1 MSEAEQQSVYRQ
13 LNDDMRE
20 GLKRI
25 YQQISEATSGQL
37 LGCDEADHLFNEASD
52 QLREVMEATEKA
64 TMSILEV
71 VEKQLERQM
80 EAAELIEALLNGTAS
95 SDQRDRLKAIN
106 TDLGDD
112 LTNVITTLSFQD
124 ITGQR
129 IKKVVEALNRIEGTV
144 VELYVSSGLFLD
156 GAEKNPTKD
165 AQELRDEVN
174 KAVEDF
180 RNSRQT
186 NSHLKGPCSDGCS
199 QGAIDDMLAQLG
211 L

>member
-1 MSEAEQQSVYRQ
+1 MSGAEHQSVYRQ

-80 EAAELIEALLNGTAS
+80 ESAELIEALLNGSAS
-95 SDQRDRLKAIN
+95 AEQKERLKAIN

-112 LTNVITTLSFQD
+112 LTNEITTLSFQD

-156 GAEKNPTKD
+156 GAEKSF
-165 AQELRDEVN
+165 LRFFHTVLH
-174 KAVEDF
+174 F
-180 RNSRQT
+180 
-186 NSHLKGPCSDGCS
+186 LK
-199 QGAIDDMLAQLG
+199 L
-211 L
+211 

>member
-1 MSEAEQQSVYRQ
+1 MSGAQHQSVYRQ

-25 YQQISEATSGQL
+25 YQQISEATSGQM

-52 QLREVMEATEKA
+52 QLREVMQATEKA

-71 VEKQLERQM
+71 VEKQLERQI
-80 EAAELIEALLNGTAS
+80 ESAELIEAFMGGKGTPE
-95 SDQRDRLKAIN
+95 QMERLKTIN
-106 TDLGDD
+106 ANLGDD
-112 LTNVITTLSFQD
+112 LTNVLTTLSFQD

-165 AQELRDEVN
+165 AQELRNEVN

-180 RNSRQT
+180 RKSRQPD
-186 NSHLKGPCSDGCS
+186 SHLKGPSADGCS

>member
-1 MSEAEQQSVYRQ
+1 MSEAEHQSVYRQ

-95 SDQRDRLKAIN
+95 SDQRDRLK
-106 TDLGDD
+106 
-112 LTNVITTLSFQD
+112 D

>member
-1 MSEAEQQSVYRQ
+1 MSGAEHQSVYRQ

-25 YQQISEATSGQL
+25 YQQISEATSGQM

-71 VEKQLERQM
+71 VEKQLERQ
-80 EAAELIEALLNGTAS
+80 EESAELLAAVANGTATPG
-95 SDQRDRLKAIN
+95 QVERLRNIN
-106 TDLGDD
+106 SGLGDD
-112 LTNVITTLSFQD
+112 LTTVITTLSFQD

-129 IKKVVEALNRIEGTV
+129 IRKVVEALNRIEGTV

-156 GAEKNPTKD
+156 GAEKHPDKG
-165 AQELRDEVN
+165 AQELRDEV
-174 KAVEDF
+174 KQAVEDF
-180 RNSRQT
+180 RNSRSESSQ
-186 NSHLKGPCSDGCS
+186 LKGPSSDGCS
-199 QGAIDDMLAQLG
+199 QNAIDDMLAQLG

>member
-1 MSEAEQQSVYRQ
+1 MSGAEHQSVYRQ

-25 YQQISEATSGQL
+25 YQQISEATSGQM

-52 QLREVMEATEKA
+52 QLREVMQATEKA

-71 VEKQLERQM
+71 VEKQLERQI
-80 EAAELIEALLNGTAS
+80 ESAELIEALMNGSATP
-95 SDQRDRLKAIN
+95 DHLERLKTIN
-106 TDLGDD
+106 ANLGDD
-112 LTNVITTLSFQD
+112 LTNVLTTLSFQD

-165 AQELRDEVN
+165 AQELRDEVS

-186 NSHLKGPCSDGCS
+186 NSHLKGPSTDGCS